1 MSLQTLRYPL
11 GGDWCL
17 GGKNQ
22 DAFEVGLDVASS
34 FQYQL
39 RLTTPKG

>member
-1 MSLQTLRYPL
+1 MSLQILRYPL

-22 DAFEVGLDVASS
+22 DAFEVGLDVA
-34 FQYQL
+34 QHLQHPL
-39 RLTTPKG
+39 ELMTPKG